1 MAGRGC
7 PGVLCG
13 DEVFSALFQGGGGGG
28 GSHRCIP
35 LSQPTE
41 WSRLLYINSISIKN
55 QKKRKNKNGKEGRKA
70 GGSEGGFRIHL
81 LDRFDR
87 FSKLVL
93 LYVLVFLKLH

>member
-13 DEVFSALFQGGGGGG
+13 DGSVLCLVLGG

-41 WSRLLYINSISIKN
+41 WSRLLYINFTSIKN
-55 QKKRKNKNGKEGRKA
+55 QKKRKKKNGKEGRKA

-81 LDRFDR
+81 LEQFDH
-87 FSKLVL
+87 FSKLVV